1 MLKAYWLIYYTNN
14 YFKCQQQPAKQTLS
28 DMSANQCSLLQNHT
42 LIIFEFF
49 LPYLVAKLDTH
60 YVREEEYGEFK
71 LILQYIKC
79 FYTLEYLTCIDEI
92 YLILSY

>member
-1 MLKAYWLIYYTNN
+1 MLKAYWLIYYTHN

-49 LPYLVAKLDTH
+49 LPYLVLVAKLDVH
-60 YVREEEYGEFK
+60 YVREENMVNLNLHFN
-71 LILQYIKC
+71 ISNV
-79 FYTLEYLTCIDEI
+79 FTLLNI
-92 YLILSY
+92 